1 MAKRRAGLHK
11 EITAIFGGVPV
22 PRQGET
28 DSAPGTPGDEAATQ
42 GAGSGKLDRA
52 RVKPPVPPRP
62 STPAA
67 QTPPQDTITRA
78 PAIRPVESEKVK
90 PEIGAEHSGPRL
102 FEQIMHKLIKP
113 QSGATSQR
121 QKIATILVPVL
132 FIILIVAF
140 IRVLSPKGG
149 SLVGSVESRPTGA
162 VAGSNAK
169 IDWQFPKPYPSTLR
183 DPMKFGQVKP
193 TGNSTIQTGEIAVD
207 GIIWSDDHP
216 LAIIGKEVVT
226 EGQEVAGVTV
236 VKIKKD
242 SVEFEKDGKRWTQ
255 KVR

>member
-28 DSAPGTPGDEAATQ
+28 GSAPGIPGGEAANQ
-42 GAGSGKLDRA
+42 GTGSGKLDRA
-52 RVKPPVPPRP
+52 RLKPPVPPRP

-67 QTPPQDTITRA
+67 QTPPQDTVTRG
-78 PAIRPVESEKVK
+78 PARPVQSEKVK
-90 PEIGAEHSGPRL
+90 PEIGAEHSGPGL
-102 FEQIMHKLIKP
+102 FEQIMQKLIKP

-140 IRVLSPKGG
+140 VRVLSPKGG
-149 SLVGSVESRPTGA
+149 SPVGSVESRSTGT
-162 VAGSNAK
+162 VAGSIAK
-169 IDWQFPKPYPSTLR
+169 IDWQVPAPYPSTLR
-183 DPMKFGQVKP
+183 DPTKFGQVKP
-193 TGNSTIQTGEIAVD
+193 AGNNTAQTTEVAVE

-216 LAIIGKEVVT
+216 LAIISGEVVT

-236 VKIKKD
+236 VKVERD

>member
-28 DSAPGTPGDEAATQ
+28 GSASGIPGDEAANQ

-52 RVKPPVPPRP
+52 RLKPPVPPTP

-67 QTPPQDTITRA
+67 QAPPQDTVTQG
-78 PAIRPVESEKVK
+78 PARPVESEKVK
-90 PEIGAEHSGPRL
+90 PETGAEHSGPGL
-102 FEQIMHKLIKP
+102 FEQIMQKLIKP

-149 SLVGSVESRPTGA
+149 SPVGSVESRPTGA
-162 VAGSNAK
+162 VAGSIAK
-169 IDWQFPKPYPSTLR
+169 IDWQVPAPYPSTLR

-193 TGNSTIQTGEIAVD
+193 AGNSAVQTEEIAVG
-207 GIIWSDDHP
+207 GIIWSDDRP
-216 LAIIGKEVVT
+216 LAIIGGEVVA
-226 EGQEVAGVTV
+226 EGEEISGATV
-236 VKIKKD
+236 VKIEKD